1 MPRGILTKG
10 EIYCRTQK
18 LMHRLHSGEYKDK
31 GVEWNK
37 GAHAALSSV
46 LNIIEEYYQ

>member
-18 LMHRLHSGEYKDK
+18 LMHCLQRGDYKDK
-31 GVEWNK
+31 GEEWRK

-46 LNIIEEYYQ
+46 LDIIEEYYQ